1 MSEAAAVASGQADT
15 VEAVT
20 EKLEDV
26 KVSLLKNHRDRYL
39 YKKLVLEIY
48 GGVSVH
54 CNYKILN

>member
-26 KVSLLKNHRDRYL
+26 KVGFLKNHRDRYI
-39 YKKLVLEIY
+39 YKKLVL
-48 GGVSVH
+48 
-54 CNYKILN
+54 KI

>member
-1 MSEAAAVASGQADT
+1 MSEAAAVAVGQADT

-26 KVSLLKNHRDRYL
+26 KVSLLKNHRDRYI
-39 YKKLVLEIY
+39 YKKLVLKIY